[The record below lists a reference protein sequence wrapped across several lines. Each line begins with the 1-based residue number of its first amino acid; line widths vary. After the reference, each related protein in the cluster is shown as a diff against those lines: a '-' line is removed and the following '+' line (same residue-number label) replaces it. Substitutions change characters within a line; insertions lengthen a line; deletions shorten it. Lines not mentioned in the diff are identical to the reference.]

1 MRIIIKNFAKISHAD
16 IKIDGITV
24 IAGNNNTGKSTVG
37 KVLDS
42 MFYVGKDLDR
52 KMENARVR
60 RLARSL
66 SQKFVQESAKEIYGG
81 AGRYYPLEVFLRLS
95 AQVLNLPEAERAEI
109 LHKFFYE
116 QYLRNVH
123 EKTEADSIFIEQ
135 LCRSVREIE
144 QIPEDMLC
152 RGIYTGY
159 FGDVFH
165 KQINSIYEEE
175 QTAEILLQIKGKE
188 IHLLFEKDE
197 CIHCERQLDLLNS
210 SVYIDN
216 PFVLD
221 YLNNISL
228 YSSMELPVMEEN
240 LCKKLLEKEDRGV
253 EEAALDELLINERM
267 KDIME
272 ILNQVAAG
280 QMTHRQRYMYH
291 LPEETALELDIASLS
306 TGLKAFVILKQLLLN
321 GSLQEKDVIVLDEPE
336 IHLHPEWQMIYAQI
350 IVLLQKRFH
359 FHIIITTHSSHFME
373 AVELFSKKYETEAQC
388 RYYLT
393 RQQEKGIFFE
403 EVTGELEKIYKQ
415 MVSPAL
421 LLEYLREELA

>member
-1 MRIIIKNFAKISHAD
+1 MNLIIKNFAKISYAD
-16 IKIDGITV
+16 IQIAGITV

-42 MFYVGKDLDR
+42 MFHVGKDLDR
-52 KMENARVR
+52 KMENARVS
-60 RLARSL
+60 RLADRL
-66 SQKFVQESAKEIYGG
+66 NKEFEQEAVKEIYVS
-81 AGRYYPLEVFLRLS
+81 ARKHYPMRWYQSLA
-95 AQVLNLPEAERAEI
+95 AQVLTMEGEERANI
-109 LHKFFYE
+109 LLTAFF
-116 QYLRNVH
+116 QYLGAVDKR
-123 EKTEADSIFIEQ
+123 ADAGDFIKH
-135 LCRSVREIE
+135 LCRCVEEIE
-144 QIPEDMLC
+144 QIPEDRLC

-159 FGDVFH
+159 FGEVFH
-165 KQINSIYEEE
+165 GQINSIYSGKGP
-175 QTAEILLQIKGKE
+175 AELLLQIKGKK
-188 IHLLFEKDE
+188 ICLTFEKNE
-197 CIHCERQLDLLNS
+197 CVGCKRELKLLNS

-221 YLNNISL
+221 DLNEISL
-228 YSSMELPVMEEN
+228 YSVRELPVMEEN
-240 LCKKLLEKEDRGV
+240 LYRMLVTKEDKEV
-253 EEAALDELLINERM
+253 EEAALDEILVRERM

-280 QMTHRQRYMYH
+280 QVMHGQKYMYR
-291 LPEETALELDIASLS
+291 LPENSALELDVASLS

-359 FHIIITTHSSHFME
+359 FHMIITTHSSHFME
-373 AVELFSKKYETEAQC
+373 AVELYSKKYGTEKQC

-393 RQQEKGIFFE
+393 RLQEDGVYFD

-415 MVSPAL
+415 MVSPTL
-421 LLEYLREELA
+421 LLEQLREELEG